1 MESVNDS
8 YSGSDVRTSMS
19 VAYRGPLLVHS
30 SKKLEI
36 RQEVDQQLVPKAML
50 EHPPD
55 VADGASR
62 KSAHFRQF

>member
-19 VAYRGPLLVHS
+19 VAYRGSLLIHS
-30 SKKLEI
+30 GQKLEI

-55 VADGASR
+55 VADEASR
-62 KSAHFRQF
+62 KRGHFRQF